1 MSETPPPRRTLLRDA
16 RGAVYVE
23 FLIAFFPLF
32 FFFLSLVQLAF
43 VTSANLITKHS
54 AITAARAAVVVLYD
68 DPKHYSGEPV
78 GRATGKRKED
88 IERAARIPLSTM
100 GLELSAVKVEMA
112 ENIDRDDPVT
122 VKVEYDYHCQ
132 VPWGRS
138 VVCGFF
144 TNRKRLTAEATLP
157 NQGAS
162 YRYAP

>member
-1 MSETPPPRRTLLRDA
+1 MSARPPGKTLLRDA

-32 FFFLSLVQLAF
+32 FFFLALVQLAF

-54 AITAARAAVVVLYD
+54 AVTAARAAVVVLYD
-68 DPKHYSGEPV
+68 DPKRYGGEPV
-78 GRATGKRKED
+78 GRATGKRRED

-100 GLELSAVKVEMA
+100 GLELGAVKVDMA
-112 ENIDRDDPVT
+112 ENVGRDEPVT

-144 TNRKRLTAEATLP
+144 TNRKKLKGEATLP

-162 YRYAP
+162 YRYSP